1 MVKLSPY
8 FQKQKLMTRVWVS
21 LLPLLLFSIYLFGF
35 RTLFLLAVVLATGI
49 ACEYAFMRLVTGDK
63 TKVSEAVLV
72 SCLLFTLSL
81 PPATPYWV
89 AMVGIAFGIIFGKA
103 AFGGFGKNIF
113 NPALVGRC
121 MIYIA
126 FPAYMTVNWSKPF
139 TGFPGGL
146 IQYSGGVDVM
156 TMATPILD
164 LNNQGIRAQ
173 TLDLFT
179 GFIPGSLGET
189 SALLILLAAVY
200 LLVTKTASWKIMLGT
215 AASFLIGGTI
225 LYATG
230 TVEADPVFMLLSGGF
245 LYGTVFMTTDPV
257 SAPSHETAKWIY
269 GILIG
274 LTTLVIRSFSLFT
287 EGIMFAILIAN
298 SFAPLIDRQVKLMSS
313 KKKVTA

>member
-21 LLPLLLFSIYLFGF
+21 LLPLLVFSIYLFGF
-35 RTLFLLAVVLATGI
+35 RTLFLLAVVLITGI
-49 ACEYAFMRLVTGDK
+49 ASEYAFMRLVTGDK

-126 FPAYMTVNWSKPF
+126 FPSYMTVNWSKPF

-189 SALLILLAAVY
+189 SSLLILLAAIY
-200 LLVTKTASWKIMLGT
+200 LLMTKTASWKIMTAT

-225 LYATG
+225 LYTTG
-230 TVEADPVFMLLSGGF
+230 VVDADPVFMLLSGGF

-257 SAPSHETAKWIY
+257 SAPSHETSKWLY

-274 LTTLVIRSFSLFT
+274 LATLVIRSFSLFT

-313 KKKVTA
+313 KKKVNA

>member
-1 MVKLSPY
+1 MVKLSLY

-35 RTLFLLAVVLATGI
+35 RTLFLLAVVLVTGI
-49 ACEYAFMRLVTGDK
+49 ACEYAFMRLVTSDK

-126 FPAYMTVNWSKPF
+126 FPAYMTVNWSRPF

-164 LNNQGIRAQ
+164 LNNEGIRAP

-189 SALLILLAAVY
+189 SALLILLAAIY
-200 LLVTKTASWKIMLGT
+200 LLVTKTASWKIMVGT
-215 AASFLIGGTI
+215 AASFLLGGTI

-230 TVEADPVFMLLSGGF
+230 VVEADPVFMLLSGGF

-257 SAPSHETAKWIY
+257 SAPSHETAKWLY

-274 LTTLVIRSFSLFT
+274 LSTLVIRSFSLFT

-313 KKKVTA
+313 KKKVTT